1 MTNKN
6 QEAFKQ
12 MQRLTQAAKNF
23 YGNNYNPGSLYPP
36 KDTKFFLNEEYIPFD
51 FDTDYD
57 DPLYKKYRRVRMLD
71 NPFEDIAKEDN
82 DTNFTT
88 GLDNETYAT
97 SVKNDKTKLPI
108 YKEIANKI
116 WDKHASK
123 LPGYESG
130 QFIADAKIAYDH
142 WRDMNK
148 TNRALINKYGKG
160 AARGTDDYYHALLQ
174 CQLAKLSEADRI
186 NGLWMGYAKEMP
198 FDYFRKRLSGMSDA
212 DAEKDGLKD
221 LQNNLNGSNMGAY
234 NKNTPC
240 YISLGHL
247 ITENMKNANIK

>member
-1 MTNKN
+1 M
-6 QEAFKQ
+6 
-12 MQRLTQAAKNF
+12 
-23 YGNNYNPGSLYPP
+23 
-36 KDTKFFLNEEYIPFD
+36 
-51 FDTDYD
+51 
-57 DPLYKKYRRVRMLD
+57 
-71 NPFEDIAKEDN
+71 
-82 DTNFTT
+82 
-88 GLDNETYAT
+88 
-97 SVKNDKTKLPI
+97 
-108 YKEIANKI
+108 
-116 WDKHASK
+116 
-123 LPGYESG
+123 PGYESG